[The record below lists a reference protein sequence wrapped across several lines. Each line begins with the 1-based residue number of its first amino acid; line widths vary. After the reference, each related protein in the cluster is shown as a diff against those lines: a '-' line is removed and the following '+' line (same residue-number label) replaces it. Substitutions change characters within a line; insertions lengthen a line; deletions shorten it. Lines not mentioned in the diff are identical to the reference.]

1 MTRPDAPESPARCT
15 LGVPK
20 DGSSAS
26 DDEDGKAFAVRTAR
40 PEALTSVMAQHSH
53 LPLAAHSPQVLGS
66 CQC

>member
-1 MTRPDAPESPARCT
+1 MTPPPLPPDALESPAWCT

-40 PEALTSVMAQHSH
+40 PEALTSVMA
-53 LPLAAHSPQVLGS
+53 
-66 CQC
+66 